1 MIDDKIFK
9 KIAITLCIV
18 VMIFLGINLLRI
30 FSDIKKNDRI
40 IEYYID
46 QQRKES
52 DSIIKARQNRIRELI
67 REVYQLDRKIKI
79 AETKIDSLNK
89 EKQRIQYVFIN
100 KLKEI
105 DKYDAKQL
113 EEYWKNEFK

>member
-1 MIDDKIFK
+1 MIEDRLFK
-9 KIAITLCIV
+9 KIAATLFIIV
-18 VMIFLGINLLRI
+18 VILLSINLIRI
-30 FSDIKKNDRI
+30 FSEMKNNDRLL
-40 IEYYID
+40 EYYID
-46 QQRKES
+46 RQKRES
-52 DSIIKARQNRIRELI
+52 DSIIALKQKRIQKLLKDVRSLN
-67 REVYQLDRKIKI
+67 LKIQ
-79 AETKIDSLNK
+79 AAQTKIDSLNK